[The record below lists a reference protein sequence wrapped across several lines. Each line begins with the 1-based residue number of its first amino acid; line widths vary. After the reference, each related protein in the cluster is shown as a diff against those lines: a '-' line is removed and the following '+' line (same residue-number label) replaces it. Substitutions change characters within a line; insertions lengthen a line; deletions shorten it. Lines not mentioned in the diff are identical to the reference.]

1 MQHFSVVYWFTMP
14 ANRFVGLAF
23 MRWRRLT
30 KFSLDVHGDIIIS
43 VGDWTDVFIARAAK
57 GGANAFR

>member
-1 MQHFSVVYWFTMP
+1 MP
-14 ANRFVGLAF
+14 ANKFVGLAF
-23 MRWRRLT
+23 VRWRRLT